1 MKCKHKAR
9 DDNFSFYQVIDK
21 ILSIPKIRV
30 SGLQSALLKGVF
42 ALLKGKKFHSGGAQ
56 LKTSRVLL
64 GSDLLT
70 VFC

>member
-9 DDNFSFYQVIDK
+9 DDNFSFYQVTDK
-21 ILSIPKIRV
+21 ILSIPKIRRV

-64 GSDLLT
+64 GSDL
-70 VFC
+70 